1 MMKQVVKQKKKKPL
15 HLNKLI
21 HDENSQD
28 VYLLKGMPIIARVN
42 AKNFDICNNEM
53 YTIKTIDDECITVTT
68 EEDKEI
74 EIPINL
80 FQKFFYIAYCITVA
94 KSQGSTFKHGYT
106 IHEFNRFDNRLKYV
120 ALSRSSDIKHIN
132 IV

>member
-1 MMKQVVKQKKKKPL
+1 M
-15 HLNKLI
+15 
-21 HDENSQD
+21 
-28 VYLLKGMPIIARVN
+28 
-42 AKNFDICNNEM
+42 ICNNEM
-53 YTIKTIDDECITVTT
+53 FTIKTIDDECITVTT

-80 FQKFFYIAYCITVA
+80 SQKFFYIAYCITVA
-94 KSQGSTFKHGYT
+94 KSQGSTFKHGYA